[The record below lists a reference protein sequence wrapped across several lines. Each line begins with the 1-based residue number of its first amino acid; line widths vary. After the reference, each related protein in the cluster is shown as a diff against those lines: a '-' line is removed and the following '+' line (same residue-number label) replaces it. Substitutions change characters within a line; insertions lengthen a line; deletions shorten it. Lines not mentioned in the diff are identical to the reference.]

1 MRQIIVDSW
10 DNIGY
15 KEQYEVIRQQTK
27 YPIREKTHR
36 IEFTFGKSSIV
47 YLTNRVSGK
56 IEYCIEVVE
65 RKKKGVK
72 E

>member
-15 KEQYEVIRQQTK
+15 EEQYEIIRQRIG
-27 YPIREKTHR
+27 YNISEVTHR
-36 IEFTFGKSSIV
+36 IDFAFGESSIV

-65 RKKKGVK
+65 RKRK
-72 E
+72 EVEK

>member
-15 KEQYEVIRQQTK
+15 EEQYKVIRQHTG
-27 YPIREKTHR
+27 YNISEATHR
-36 IEFTFGKSSIV
+36 IDFTFGKSSIV
-47 YLTNRVSGK
+47 YLMNRVSGK